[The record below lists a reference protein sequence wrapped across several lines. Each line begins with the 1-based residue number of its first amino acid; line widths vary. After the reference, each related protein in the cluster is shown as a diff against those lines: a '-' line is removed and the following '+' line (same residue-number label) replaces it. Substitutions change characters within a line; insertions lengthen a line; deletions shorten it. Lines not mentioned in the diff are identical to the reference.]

1 MFTIKKKLVILAV
14 IMLLIP
20 GVQVVMARANP
31 GILPPNSHPHG
42 KTLAEWGAQVLKAQY
57 EMPASINPFSS
68 DTGNHCAV
76 QLVGHMALLWT
87 NPFNPEPYSC
97 SVPPGTMVVTP
108 AAMVWCDSNLDQ
120 LDTEEE
126 LRQCANDWYGVTGLQ
141 GSFDGVELTD
151 LDQYLVT
158 TAATSYTMPAD
169 SDNIFGLPWG
179 TTGQFV
185 GKGTFVI
192 LAPLPVGE
200 HTLHFQ
206 GYYTNYGLM
215 EDFTL
220 ILTVTP

>member
-1 MFTIKKKLVILAV
+1 MFSIKKRLIILAV
-14 IMLLIP
+14 ILLLIP

-42 KTLAEWGAQVLKAQY
+42 NTLAEWGAQVFQAIYATPLS
-57 EMPASINPFSS
+57 ENPFGG

-97 SVPPGTMVVTP
+97 SVPRGTMVAIPIT
-108 AAMVWCDSNLDQ
+108 AVWCDSNLDQ
-120 LDTEEE
+120 LNTEEE
-126 LRQCANDWYGVTGLQ
+126 LRQCANDWYGITDLQ

-158 TAATSYTMPAD
+158 TAATSYTA
-169 SDNIFGLPWG
+169 SDDPILGLPAG
-179 TTGQFV
+179 ITGQFV
-185 GKGTFVI
+185 MKGDFIITT
-192 LAPLPVGE
+192 PLSVGE

-220 ILTVTP
+220 ILTVNP